1 MKRTLPHLAAPAC
14 GLFAGWT
21 VYCLLDLLIIVGM
34 GLLDQYPRFTPFLA
48 VNLLLAGGVTLVLLG
63 LTLRLWYRHEPK
75 RWPLILYAVEA
86 SAALVAGMHLCATVL
101 ALLRWVF

>member
-1 MKRTLPHLAAPAC
+1 MKRLLPHLTAPAC

-21 VYCLLDLLIIVGM
+21 VYCLLDLLIIIGM

-48 VNLLLAGGVTLVLLG
+48 VNLLLAGGVTLALAC

-75 RWPLILYAVEA
+75 RWPLILYAAEA
-86 SAALVAGMHLCATVL
+86 FAALVAGMHVCATVL
-101 ALLRWVF
+101 ALLRWIF

>member
-1 MKRTLPHLAAPAC
+1 MKRLLPHLAAPAC

-34 GLLDQYPRFTPFLA
+34 GLDQYPRFTPFLA
-48 VNLLLAGGVTLVLLG
+48 VNLLLAGGVTLALAC

-86 SAALVAGMHLCATVL
+86 AAALVAGMHACATVL
-101 ALLRWVF
+101 MLLRWIF